1 MWDLP
6 ELGTA
11 TVAFFNARIAG
22 FMMVLVEDASGAGG
36 LGLIGALARPSRGLG
51 EGGLDLTCPQ
61 HRCLLLFTDHC
72 GGPGVVGRVDR
83 DTAWEIERVTG
94 FQGFIRTCHW
104 KISGTLKKRKPRS
117 MPRFPLLMPAVAAM
131 FTRTAAQQYCNDST
145 LFSLYTE
152 LDTPCEALL
161 ADVFGEGM

>member
-1 MWDLP
+1 MFHLSGNDRRDSHLP
-6 ELGTA
+6 A
-11 TVAFFNARIAG
+11 TQRGKSNVSLDFK
-22 FMMVLVEDASGAGG
+22 VL
-36 LGLIGALARPSRGLG
+36 
-51 EGGLDLTCPQ
+51 
-61 HRCLLLFTDHC
+61 F
-72 GGPGVVGRVDR
+72 
-83 DTAWEIERVTG
+83 ERVTG
-94 FQGFIRTCHW
+94 KFPAPLSQITE
-104 KISGTLKKRKPRS
+104 KRKPRS